1 MISEISNNDEDR
13 ISNFKLATL
22 VSIVGVLLG
31 PSFSIFIDNQSQTN
45 PFIMPFLIATMLG
58 ILNFV
63 VLWFNFKRIGTGIF
77 HFRWKVQN
85 VGLKIQNI
93 RHTTN
98 YHQKLF
104 SLAKIISS
112 LFYVFTNTNTRLL
125 SISFFFLQFGLGL
138 YGQSLSLFLLTTFLY
153 TPQNIG
159 TLLVVTSGVTMISM
173 YILQPLVTRYY
184 KYQFQIKINLIFVS
198 LLLILYAGYHNISN
212 NNLKESESMS
222 LLTLLMI
229 HLFIPFIE
237 LGFTNLFANSVDKSE
252 QGKIMGGSGQ
262 ISSLAA
268 IISGLLI
275 GRLLVESY
283 SVLLVLSAI
292 SLMLS
297 YIVLSRYL
305 IHNKLYNK
313 IIKSSEGYL

>member
-1 MISEISNNDEDR
+1 
-13 ISNFKLATL
+13 
-22 VSIVGVLLG
+22 
-31 PSFSIFIDNQSQTN
+31 
-45 PFIMPFLIATMLG
+45 
-58 ILNFV
+58 
-63 VLWFNFKRIGTGIF
+63 
-77 HFRWKVQN
+77 
-85 VGLKIQNI
+85 
-93 RHTTN
+93 
-98 YHQKLF
+98 
-104 SLAKIISS
+104 
-112 LFYVFTNTNTRLL
+112 
-125 SISFFFLQFGLGL
+125 
-138 YGQSLSLFLLTTFLY
+138 
-153 TPQNIG
+153 
-159 TLLVVTSGVTMISM
+159 M

-222 LLTLLMI
+222 LATLLMI
-229 HLFIPFIE
+229 HLFIPFIA

-275 GRLLVESY
+275 GKLLVESY

-313 IIKSSEGYL
+313 IIKSSEGYV